1 MLYGASRNW
10 KLGGNV
16 HTIQFLES
24 VDDHELKMSTDRNR
38 NQDRK
43 GFLLSLSIEMTSIST
58 SVTTIAAA
66 AVVWIIIIS
75 LHDATVIPVITKT
88 SAFSSCNY
96 KYQHRRQHLYQQHD
110 HERQWQWQPHRRRQQ
125 QPHLPWQ
132 QLYSCIKE
140 KEQKENEDEIE
151 DEIDTMML
159 YDNDDDDDDSSTGG
173 TYDNRSISITQRRRK
188 VLQTLLIGSFTL
200 IAVPSTGRAGE
211 VGAQITKAVTTSDL
225 GVSVRTSVVKGAQL
239 MDKIDG
245 QWEKFSDTHGLGSER
260 TKQQQQVQDQQRRS
274 QNNNQKKYI
283 IIPDPLP
290 LNINTAQQILDI
302 SDDVFLKLT
311 SLSLRKLNTKI
322 EQITKLTKS
331 SFERSGVVFSIDNND
346 DLLRFQTAS
355 QFNFIVY
362 AHFKAYS
369 ELILENENIINF
381 SKFRIE
387 YERTVGQRL
396 IELWQLVDNNNNNSS
411 GSSVSVSSSSS
422 SSSSLVQQQQQ
433 PQRNDILKDKLL
445 TALEQTDSLG
455 RKLRDLG
462 LVSRVNRDRPETTD
476 DLQDFVDDALADLV
490 ITVAIDGDVTLQ
502 SQILLQEQGYRLYPN
517 FNRFIITEF
526 FREAIQE
533 QQEHQQ
539 TKPTSN
545 RGSSNTY
552 DDNNTHK
559 VSVMDYYFDT
569 NYNSDPDKFEVKE
582 VMLNIS
588 IE

>member
-1 MLYGASRNW
+1 
-10 KLGGNV
+10 
-16 HTIQFLES
+16 
-24 VDDHELKMSTDRNR
+24 
-38 NQDRK
+38 
-43 GFLLSLSIEMTSIST
+43 MTSIST
-58 SVTTIAAA
+58 SVATAAAA
-66 AVVWIIIIS
+66 AVAAWIIIIS
-75 LHDATVIPVITKT
+75 LHDATVMPVLTKI
-88 SAFSSCNY
+88 SAFSCNY
-96 KYQHRRQHLYQQHD
+96 DYKYHCRRQHFLYQQHD
-110 HERQWQWQPHRRRQQ
+110 HERQWQWQWQPHRRRRRRRQQ
-125 QPHLPWQ
+125 QPHLRWQ
-132 QLYSCIKE
+132 QLNFCI
-140 KEQKENEDEIE
+140 KEQKENEDEI
-151 DEIDTMML
+151 DMMML
-159 YDNDDDDDDSSTGG
+159 YDDDDDDDDDDSSTGG
-173 TYDNRSISITQRRRK
+173 AYDNRSSITQRRRK
-188 VLQTLLIGSFTL
+188 VLQTLLIGGFSL
-200 IAVPSTGRAGE
+200 IAAPSTGRAGE
-211 VGAQITKAVTTSDL
+211 VGARITKAVTTSDL
-225 GVSVRTSVVKGAQL
+225 GVSVRTSVVKGAQF

-245 QWEKFSDTHGLGSER
+245 QWEKFSDTYGLGSER
-260 TKQQQQVQDQQRRS
+260 MNQQQQQDQQKRR
-274 QNNNQKKYI
+274 QNSNQKNNI
-283 IIPDPLP
+283 IMP

-302 SDDVFLKLT
+302 SDDVFLKST
-311 SLSLRKLNTKI
+311 SLSLQKLNTKI

-331 SFERSGVVFSIDNND
+331 SFERSGVVFPIDND

-369 ELILENENIINF
+369 ELILENENKINF

-396 IELWQLVDNNNNNSS
+396 IDMMQLVDNNNNLN
-411 GSSVSVSSSSS
+411 GSSVSSSL
-422 SSSSLVQQQQQ
+422 SSSLVQQQQQ
-433 PQRNDILKDKLL
+433 QQQQRSDILKNKLL

-490 ITVAIDGDVTLQ
+490 ITVAVDGDVTLQ

-517 FNRFIITEF
+517 FNRFIVTEL

-533 QQEHQQ
+533 QQ
-539 TKPTSN
+539 TKSTSN
-545 RGSSNTY
+545 GGSSNTY